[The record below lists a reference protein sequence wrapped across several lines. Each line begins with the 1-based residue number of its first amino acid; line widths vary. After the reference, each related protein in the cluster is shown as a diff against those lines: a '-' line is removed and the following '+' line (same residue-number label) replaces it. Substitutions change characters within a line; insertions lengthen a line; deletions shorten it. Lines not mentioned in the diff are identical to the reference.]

1 MDAEVFI
8 KKQSYMPMQGTGP
21 PHHAEHGRRKWK
33 TGEMRKWAGRET
45 GSSSGERF
53 APCIYWALPDQ

>member
-1 MDAEVFI
+1 
-8 KKQSYMPMQGTGP
+8 MPMQGTGP
-21 PHHAEHGRRKWK
+21 PHHAEHGRIKWK
-33 TGEMRKWAGRET
+33 TGEMRKRAGRET